1 MFMMPY
7 VSRITRGG
15 FPFGVILLV
24 LINLIVFFVPQ
35 AMDERRY
42 ERIADYY
49 AQSVLPAIEL
59 PAFAR
64 YLRSEG
70 EGEQADQIDK
80 MIKYEAWPRAL
91 GEMEGN
97 ASFMRSL
104 RQSEVIRADHPQ
116 YEEWRSARRSYD
128 AQRKRLFT
136 ERFHFDTQQPEWLTA
151 FTHQFLHG
159 DTGHIIGN
167 MVVLALIA
175 PAVEALIGTGTFL
188 GLYLVCGIVA
198 AGSHLLFTHG
208 APGGLVGASGA
219 ISGAMGAFAVLLGR
233 RKIPFF
239 YFVFVYFDVI
249 KAPALLALPIWLA
262 NELLQFFWLG
272 NGHVAYGAHFG
283 GLVAGALL
291 AWPLLK
297 CAEARLIPDT
307 TAAEEQEAR
316 EAESA
321 GLTLKEARRLM
332 TAQRFD
338 EARRAYAR
346 AAAQPGLDTQTMRE
360 CVNVCRLAPA
370 SEEYHRAAGL
380 AMAQSG
386 IDAAY
391 TLEVFREYI
400 KLAKPLPRLTAETLS
415 ALATRALRLR
425 ALHDAD
431 RAVRLLHSLA
441 PAYPRLPELFEQT
454 EQALT
459 TSGNAAAASALRGL
473 RTKT

>member
-15 FPFGVILLV
+15 FPVGVILLV
-24 LINLIVFFVPQ
+24 LINVIVFFGPQ

-42 ERIADYY
+42 ARIAEYY

-70 EGEQADQIDK
+70 EADQADKIDK

-91 GEMEGN
+91 GEMEGH

-116 YEEWRSARRSYD
+116 YGEWRSARQSYD
-128 AQRKRLFT
+128 AQRKHLFT
-136 ERFHFDTQQPEWLTA
+136 ERFHFDTQQPTWLTA
-151 FTHQFLHG
+151 FSHQFLHG
-159 DTGHIIGN
+159 DTGHLIGN

-175 PAVEALIGTGTFL
+175 PAVEALVGTGTFL
-188 GLYLVCGIVA
+188 GLYLLSGIVA
-198 AGSHLLFTHG
+198 AGAHLLFTQG

-283 GLVAGALL
+283 GLVAGAVL
-291 AWPLLK
+291 AWPLLRR
-297 CAEARLIPDT
+297 AEARLLPD
-307 TAAEEQEAR
+307 ASADEEQHAR
-316 EAESA
+316 EVEHA
-321 GLTLKEARRLM
+321 GLVLKEARRLM

-360 CVNVCRLAPA
+360 CVNVCKLAPG
-370 SEEYHRAAGL
+370 SEEYHRAAGQ
-380 AMAQSG
+380 AMAQPE
-386 IDAAY
+386 IDAVYA
-391 TLEVFREYI
+391 LEVFRDYL

-415 ALATRALRLR
+415 GLASRALRLR
-425 ALHDAD
+425 ALPDAE

-441 PAYPRLPELFEQT
+441 PAYPRLPELFEQI
-454 EQALT
+454 EQAL
-459 TSGNAAAASALRGL
+459 SAAGNVSAARALHALHR
-473 RTKT
+473 RS